1 MNARFTPAGPGI
13 TELLEAL
20 GVKAGGLV
28 LDSRKVKPGDL
39 FLAVPGAMVDGRN
52 FIGQAV
58 AAGAAAVLWERR
70 DHEWDETLRVPN
82 LGVDGL
88 RELLGAIADEFHGH
102 PSHHLWMAGV
112 TGTNGKTSCAHWI
125 AQSLSRLGR
134 KTAVLG
140 TLGSGFAG
148 ALEPA
153 LNTTPDAVE
162 LHGRLANFLAEGASA
177 CAMEVSS
184 HGLAQGR
191 VNGVKFDV
199 ALFTNLTR
207 DHLDFHKTMD
217 DYAAAKARLFR
228 WPGLRHAVVNIDDP
242 FGHMLAASLDRSR
255 VEVLAYGMR
264 QGDILGRNLE
274 LSTSGLTLDVATPW
288 GATKLTSPVLG
299 SFNASNLLGV
309 LGVLLASGMP
319 LEDAAASLSRVGAVP
334 GRMQLVREAGVPL
347 VVVDYAHT
355 PDALEKALE
364 TLRGI
369 LPGGARL
376 ICVFG
381 CGGDRDPGKRPLM
394 GEVATRLAD
403 HAVITSD
410 NPRSE
415 DPRSIIEAIAAGA
428 RPNHSAEPNRA
439 AAIIH
444 ALREAHGSD
453 VVLIAGKG
461 HETYQEIRGQRLP
474 FDDARV
480 AREVLRRLK
489 GRGSDA

>member
-1 MNARFTPAGPGI
+1 
-13 TELLEAL
+13 
-20 GVKAGGLV
+20 VKSGGLA

-39 FLAVPGAMVDGRN
+39 FLAVPGATADGRN
-52 FIGQAV
+52 FIRQAV
-58 AAGAAAVLWERR
+58 AAGATAVLWERR
-70 DHEWDETLRVPN
+70 DHEWDETLHVPN

-88 RELLGAIADEFHGH
+88 HEMLGAIADEFHGH
-102 PSHHLWMAGV
+102 PSHQLWMAGV

-125 AQSLSRLGR
+125 AQALSGLGR
-134 KTAVLG
+134 KTALLG
-140 TLGSGFAG
+140 TLGSGFPG

-162 LHGRLANFLAEGASA
+162 LHGRLATFLAQGAAA

-184 HGLAQGR
+184 HGLSQGR

-228 WPGLRHAVVNIDDP
+228 WQGLRHAVVNIDDP
-242 FGHMLAASLDRSR
+242 FGRMLAASLDRSR
-255 VEVLAYGMR
+255 VDVLTYGMR

-274 LSTSGLTLDVATPW
+274 LATSGLTMDVATPR
-288 GATKLTSPVLG
+288 GTAKLSSSMLG

-319 LEDAAASLSRVGAVP
+319 LEDAVASLSRVEAVP
-334 GRMQLVREAGVPL
+334 GRMQLVREAASGPL

-355 PDALEKALE
+355 PDALEKVLE

-369 LPGGARL
+369 LAHGARL
-376 ICVFG
+376 VCVFG

-428 RPNHSAEPNRA
+428 RPNHSSEPNRA
-439 AAIIH
+439 AAILH
-444 ALREAHGSD
+444 ALKESHAGD

-461 HETYQEIRGQRLP
+461 HENYQEIHGQRLP

-489 GRGSDA
+489 GRGGDA